1 MHSYQPHTDWV
12 KADKLAKERRTRRAM
27 SVLTEVYQVL
37 QDLVHIGNMGE
48 LPPSPKTVWLKARQ
62 LDLLTES
69 ENETLFWEY
78 A

>member
-1 MHSYQPHTDWV
+1 
-12 KADKLAKERRTRRAM
+12 M